1 MCKAIVLIMFL
12 LLAFICIR
20 VIFKK
25 STHSIMDSTTVS
37 GAVGSGSIPDGCT
50 DNISNLISEILAIF
64 VHQRRTTKIL
74 IFDQ

>member
-1 MCKAIVLIMFL
+1 
-12 LLAFICIR
+12 
-20 VIFKK
+20 
-25 STHSIMDSTTVS
+25 MDSTTVS